1 MTTISHQSKTPASK
15 YIKEADFYATEK
27 KRNFLIRQT
36 FYV

>member
-27 KRNFLIRQT
+27 NVT
-36 FYV
+36 SY

>member
-1 MTTISHQSKTPASK
+1 MTTISHQSKIPASK

-27 KRNFLIRQT
+27 KRNFLLRQT